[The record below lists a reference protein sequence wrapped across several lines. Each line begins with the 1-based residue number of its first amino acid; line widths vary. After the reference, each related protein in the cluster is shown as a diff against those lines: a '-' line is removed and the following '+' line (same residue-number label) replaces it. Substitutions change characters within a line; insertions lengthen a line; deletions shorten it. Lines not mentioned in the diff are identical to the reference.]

1 MVGFCLMDE
10 PTRRDWA
17 ARVRRERESQ
27 GISRAELAAAAGISM
42 KTLANLERGDH
53 APQEGTLRAVLRA
66 LGIDDHDP
74 QIDAD
79 TDALLVLLG
88 SLIRRLPPDY
98 VAEWASRVTGELAA
112 AIAEQAEAPPEWDE
126 MIDLIRRAEN
136 GHESGVSDTA
146 RDIG

>member
-1 MVGFCLMDE
+1 MDNT
-10 PTRRDWA
+10 TRRDSA

-66 LGIDDHDP
+66 LDIDDHDP

-79 TDALLVLLG
+79 TDTTLVLLG

-98 VAEWASRVTGELAA
+98 VADGAIRVTGELATA
-112 AIAEQAEAPPEWDE
+112 SAGLAEAPT
-126 MIDLIRRAEN
+126 
-136 GHESGVSDTA
+136 V
-146 RDIG
+146 